1 MPPQSYRYIVPSSQ
15 ESLKTALKM
24 VPQISSNTIIHL
36 ECADD
41 ELAALGIDSRA
52 WVIYIGQQLTGVF
65 LPIVVAAKKEQPAV

>member
-1 MPPQSYRYIVPSSQ
+1 
-15 ESLKTALKM
+15 M
-24 VPQISSNTIIHL
+24 VLPQISSNTIIHL

-41 ELAALGIDSRA
+41 ELALGIDSRA

>member
-1 MPPQSYRYIVPSSQ
+1 
-15 ESLKTALKM
+15 M

-41 ELAALGIDSRA
+41 VLAALGIDSRA